1 MIYMVDMGLT
11 KCKIC
16 RHGSPTAANDVADG
30 VTGHGAAARPGALRP
45 RAGRRL
51 GRLAQARLGLRHAG
65 AHGREGVRGIA
76 AGGARVG
83 HERPAETPVSRHP
96 LRSQSPRRVCAA
108 ARRARPQTRG
118 GAMTFEA
125 RVIAFAE
132 RFLSDRAYQLI
143 VVPALADL
151 QFDKEA
157 GRRSLLRDRVSV
169 LRAVAGAVGDDVGR
183 ECYSVFKLSLLSVA
197 YFMFPLA
204 LGISA
209 FKTWTEFMVV
219 ATLVLGLAM
228 APVIV

>member
-1 MIYMVDMGLT
+1 
-11 KCKIC
+11 
-16 RHGSPTAANDVADG
+16 
-30 VTGHGAAARPGALRP
+30 
-45 RAGRRL
+45 
-51 GRLAQARLGLRHAG
+51 
-65 AHGREGVRGIA
+65 
-76 AGGARVG
+76 
-83 HERPAETPVSRHP
+83 
-96 LRSQSPRRVCAA
+96 
-108 ARRARPQTRG
+108 
-118 GAMTFEA
+118 MTFEA

-169 LRAVAGAVGDDVGR
+169 LRAVAAAIGDDVGR
-183 ECYSVFKLSLLSVA
+183 ECYSVFKLSLLSVT

-209 FKTWTEFMVV
+209 FKTWTEFLVV

-228 APVIV
+228 APVIVCFWPERRIAPPID